1 MEGKHDIYLMYLTK
15 EEITTSEK
23 WIDELQEE
31 YNGALTVNAK
41 YGNEKQLIE
50 QKEKEELNRQHV
62 MKLREEEFQ
71 RIVQQTIINGGQ
83 ISYDH
88 LRKWRQNVPK
98 WVGKL

>member
-1 MEGKHDIYLMYLTK
+1 MVAENKGKHDIYLMYLTK

-62 MKLREEEFQ
+62 MKLWEEEFQ
-71 RIVQQTIINGGQ
+71 LSLIHISEPTRRVV
-83 ISYDH
+83 ISYAVFC
-88 LRKWRQNVPK
+88 LKKKKR
-98 WVGKL
+98 

>member
-23 WIDELQEE
+23 WINELQEE
-31 YNGALTVNAK
+31 YNGALTVYAK
-41 YGNEKQLIE
+41 YGNGKQLIE

-71 RIVQQTIINGGQ
+71 RIVLQTIINSG
-83 ISYDH
+83 
-88 LRKWRQNVPK
+88 
-98 WVGKL
+98 